1 MFSAFKDQ
9 KTFCLVSSNFV
20 TLCHTM
26 WIILIPLLFASQCE
40 YKKIIWSTAK
50 NIDLEPMFLGAVV
63 VAQLVERSP
72 LSPEIRGS
80 NPVIGKLLSN
90 ICLLST
96 VSKDENKEKECGNG
110 PFFKKEDISN

>member
-50 NIDLEPMFLGAVV
+50 NIDLEPMLLGAVV

-72 LSPEIRGS
+72 PSPEIRGS

-96 VSKDENKEKECGNG
+96 VLKRRK
-110 PFFKKEDISN
+110 